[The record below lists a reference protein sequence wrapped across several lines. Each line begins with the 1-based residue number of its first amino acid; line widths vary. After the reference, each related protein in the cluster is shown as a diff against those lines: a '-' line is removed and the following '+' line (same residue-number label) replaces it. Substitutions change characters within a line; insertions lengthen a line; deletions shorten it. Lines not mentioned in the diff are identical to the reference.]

1 MRPRLAAGLPLSWMA
16 DTYESSSRT
25 SVTSVPYCPP
35 VADGQASFGRN
46 VSKPEWVYGFKV
58 VLVMEPKGVVSA
70 FGLAPAAS
78 DERPI
83 REALAAATP
92 KNNLSLR
99 Y

>member
-1 MRPRLAAGLPLSWMA
+1 M
-16 DTYESSSRT
+16 
-25 SVTSVPYCPP
+25 
-35 VADGQASFGRN
+35 
-46 VSKPEWVYGFKV
+46 